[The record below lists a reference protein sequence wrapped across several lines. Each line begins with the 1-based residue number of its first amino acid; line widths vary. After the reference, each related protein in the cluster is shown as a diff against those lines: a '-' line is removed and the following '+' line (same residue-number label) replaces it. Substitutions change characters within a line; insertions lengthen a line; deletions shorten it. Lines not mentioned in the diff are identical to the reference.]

1 MQWFFQFC
9 LYYYEYLHVLSLFY
23 APICIYICRNCIIL
37 MYFYYYIM
45 YIFTLD
51 FLLNVVYYFSK
62 VIVLQ
67 QCSLLYVKERFILSD
82 STQRKDIDL

>member
-1 MQWFFQFC
+1 
-9 LYYYEYLHVLSLFY
+9 
-23 APICIYICRNCIIL
+23 